1 MEGSE
6 KGEERTDYDIEASL
20 SGVLNKGDSNKR
32 LTDIPAK
39 TRCEHTWCINTA
51 VCLSRNFNLSPH
63 KDVKYKNLGV
73 RTPRSS
79 VHSTIFIALFAL
91 MQILLN
97 SLTVGIC
104 RAFAGI
110 SLEIYVGVHI
120 VDIYLLFYVYMR
132 R

>member
-1 MEGSE
+1 MN
-6 KGEERTDYDIEASL
+6 TL
-20 SGVLNKGDSNKR
+20 GVL
-32 LTDIPAK
+32 
-39 TRCEHTWCINTA
+39 NTA

-63 KDVKYKNLGV
+63 KDVKYKNLGMI
-73 RTPRSS
+73 TPWSS
-79 VHSTIFIALFAL
+79 GHSTIFIAVFAL

-97 SLTVGIC
+97 DLTVGIC

-120 VDIYLLFYVYMR
+120 VDIYLFFYVYMR